1 MSSAPRLEVLNTGT
15 ELLFGSVL
23 NTHLPFFAQ
32 QLFPLGLRVQRQT
45 TIPDGSVIRDAVLE
59 SAARCEII
67 LITGGLGP
75 TTDDITRE
83 IVAELTNR
91 PLSYDDSI
99 FEKIRARFQR
109 LGIPLTERI
118 SRQAYVPEGGMVL
131 ANDFG
136 TAPGLYIPAANG
148 MPHLFLLPG
157 PPRELVP
164 MFTTYA
170 VPILQGLVPPQDL
183 YARIFRLTG
192 IGESQVEKMVG
203 EKLLAIP
210 GLELGYCAR
219 MGEVDLRVL
228 GSRIAVNGAEQIVRG
243 SLQQYIISEEAREL
257 EEVVIELLRE
267 KNATLAVAESC
278 TGGLLANRLTDVPGS
293 SAVFLEGNVT
303 YSNDAKTRTLG
314 VPVELFSSVGAV
326 SKEVACAMAEGALK
340 KSGATYAL
348 STTGIAGPTGG
359 TPEKPVGT
367 VYIGLASL
375 HEETRVEKLFFPTD
389 RPSFKRICTQHALEM
404 LRRRCQ
410 EAEEIKQKT
419 EIRSQKSA

>member
-1 MSSAPRLEVLNTGT
+1 MDSPAGSEMSSVPRLEVLNTGT

-23 NTHLPFFAQ
+23 NTHLSFLAQ
-32 QLFPLGLRVQRQT
+32 QLFPLGLRVQRQAT
-45 TIPDGSVIRDAVLE
+45 LPDGSVIRDAVLE
-59 SAARCEII
+59 SAARCQII

-83 IVAELTNR
+83 TVAELTNR
-91 PLSYDDSI
+91 PLYYDDSI
-99 FEKIRARFQR
+99 FQKIRARFQR
-109 LGIPLTERI
+109 RGLQLSERV
-118 SRQAYVPEGGMVL
+118 SRQAYVPEGAVVL

-136 TAPGLYIPAANG
+136 TAPGLYIPAGNG

-170 VPILQGLVPPQDL
+170 VPILRGLVPLNDL
-183 YARIFRLTG
+183 HARIFRTTG
-192 IGESQVEKMVG
+192 LGESYVEKMVG

-219 MGEVDLRVL
+219 MGEVDLRVV
-228 GSRIAVNGAEQIVRG
+228 GSRIAVNAAEKIIRAA
-243 SLQQYIISEEAREL
+243 LQQYIISEEAKEL

-278 TGGLLANRLTDVPGS
+278 TGGLLADRLTDVPGS
-293 SAVFLEGNVT
+293 SAVFLEGSVT
-303 YSNDAKTRTLG
+303 YSNEAKARTLG

-326 SKEVACAMAEGALK
+326 SKDVARAMAEGALK
-340 KSGATYAL
+340 RSGATYSL
-348 STTGIAGPTGG
+348 STTGIAGPAGG

-367 VYIGLASL
+367 VYIGLASQYQD
-375 HEETRVEKLFFPTD
+375 TCVEKLFFPTD
-389 RPSFKRICTQHALEM
+389 RRSFKRICTQHALEM
-404 LRRRCQ
+404 LRRR
-410 EAEEIKQKT
+410 
-419 EIRSQKSA
+419 SQ